1 MGKVKGQRDNKGMR
15 PIREIAAAIG
25 LLEDDLE
32 YYGRYKAKVG
42 LKAINRLKRRTDAS
56 LILVSAMTPTPAGE
70 GKTTVSIG
78 LAQALA
84 KLGKSAMVALRE
96 PSLGPVFGIKG
107 GATGGG
113 LSRVLP
119 ADDINLHFT
128 NDFPAVESAHNLLS
142 ALIDN
147 SIFHGNPLN
156 IDPRKITWRRVM
168 DINDR
173 SLRDIVI
180 GLGGSTNGVPRE
192 TGFDIVPSS
201 EIMAILCLSRSYAE
215 LKDKIRK
222 TLVGFTY
229 DDRPVMTGDLKVE
242 GAVTALLKHALLPN
256 LVQTTEGVP
265 AIIHGGPFANIAQGT
280 NSIIGTD
287 LALRLAD
294 YVVTEAGFGFEL
306 GAEKYFDIV
315 APYGNLNPRIVVLVA
330 TIRALK
336 YHAGVAREDLNGPNP
351 RLAVLGMANLR
362 KHYENID
369 KFNVPCI
376 IALNRFP
383 SDTDEEIRAV
393 VEAAEYEGM
402 NIAPA
407 DIFRLGGEGGLEL
420 AEKTA
425 NLIAQ
430 SSGAFR
436 TLYKW
441 DQPVEDKIF
450 TIASEIYGAV
460 SIDYQPLARRN
471 LDLIKKF
478 GFDKLPICIAKTQQ
492 SLSDNPALLGLPRD
506 FIVTVREIK
515 IASGAGFLIPIT
527 GDILRMPGLSKTPA
541 AYHIDIDDDGNITG
555 VDSPPLPAIPATP
568 GAARHG

>member
-1 MGKVKGQRDNKGMR
+1 MR
-15 PIREIAAAIG
+15 KTKQHNPEKNLRSIVDIASMLG
-25 LLEDDLE
+25 LMENDLE
-32 YYGRYKAKVG
+32 LYGRYKAKVK
-42 LKAINRLKRRTDAS
+42 LEAIRRFSRRNNSS

-78 LAQALA
+78 LAQALT
-84 KLGKSAMVALRE
+84 KIGKSTIAALRE

-113 LSRVLP
+113 LSRVHP
-119 ADDINLHFT
+119 VDDINLHFT

-142 ALIDN
+142 AIVDN

-156 IDPRKITWRRVM
+156 IDPRKITWRRVIDM
-168 DINDR
+168 NDR

-201 EIMAILCLSRSYAE
+201 EIMAILCLSRSYEE

-222 TLVGFTY
+222 ILVSFTY
-229 DDRPVMTGDLKVE
+229 DDQPVIAGDLKVE
-242 GAVTALLKHALLPN
+242 GAVTALLKYALLPN

-294 YVVTEAGFGFEL
+294 YVVTEAGFGFDL

-315 APYGNLNPRIVVLVA
+315 APYGNFNPRIVVLVA
-330 TIRALK
+330 TVRALK
-336 YHAGVAREDLNGPNP
+336 YHAGIAREELNDPNP
-351 RLAVLGMANLR
+351 HAAVLGMANLR

-376 IALNRFP
+376 VALNRFP
-383 SDTDEEIRAV
+383 SDTDEEIKAV
-393 VEAAEYEGM
+393 VEAAENEGM

-407 DIFRLGGEGGLEL
+407 DIFRLGGEGGLDL
-420 AEKTA
+420 AEKTVR
-425 NLIAQ
+425 LIAEAKGT
-430 SSGAFR
+430 SKP
-436 TLYKW
+436 LYDWKL
-441 DQPVEDKIF
+441 PVEDKIF
-450 TIASEIYGAV
+450 KVASEIYGAV
-460 SIDYQPLARRN
+460 SIDYQPQARRN
-471 LDLIKKF
+471 LDMIKKF
-478 GFDKLPICIAKTQQ
+478 GYDRLPVCIAKTQQ
-492 SLSDNPALLGLPRD
+492 SLSDNPNLLGLPSN

-527 GDILRMPGLSKTPA
+527 GEILRMPGLSKVPA
-541 AYHIDIDDDGNITG
+541 AYNINIDDSGNITG
-555 VDSPPLPAIPATP
+555 IV
-568 GAARHG
+568 

>member
-1 MGKVKGQRDNKGMR
+1 MKKTKQYSPEKDLR
-15 PIREIAAAIG
+15 PIVEIASSVG
-25 LLEDDLE
+25 LTENDLE
-32 YYGRYKAKVG
+32 LYGRYKAKVR
-42 LKAINRLKRRTDAS
+42 LEAIRRFSRRKDSS

-84 KLGKSAMVALRE
+84 RIGKSTIAALRE

-113 LSRVLP
+113 LSRVHP
-119 ADDINLHFT
+119 VDDINLHFT

-142 ALIDN
+142 AIVDN

-156 IDPRKITWRRVM
+156 IDPRKITWRRVLDM
-168 DINDR
+168 NDR

-201 EIMAILCLSRSYAE
+201 EIMAILCLSRSYE
-215 LKDKIRK
+215 DLKDKIGK
-222 TLVGFTY
+222 ILVSFTY
-229 DDRPVMTGDLKVE
+229 GDHPVTAGDLKVE
-242 GAVTALLKHALLPN
+242 GAVTALLKYALLPN

-280 NSIIGTD
+280 NSIMGTD

-294 YVVTEAGFGFEL
+294 YVVTEAGFGFDL
-306 GAEKYFDIV
+306 GAEKFFDIV
-315 APYGNLNPRIVVLVA
+315 APYGDLNPRIVVLVA

-336 YHAGVAREDLNGPNP
+336 YHAGISREELNEPNARA
-351 RLAVLGMANLR
+351 AVLGMANLR
-362 KHYENID
+362 KHYDNID

-383 SDTDEEIRAV
+383 PDTDEEIKAV
-393 VEAAEYEGM
+393 MEAAENEGM

-420 AEKTA
+420 AEKTVQ
-425 NLIAQ
+425 LIAD
-430 SSGAFR
+430 SPGTFKP
-436 TLYKW
+436 LYDW
-441 DQPVEDKIF
+441 NLPVEDKIF
-450 TIASEIYGAV
+450 KVASEIYGAV
-460 SIDYQPLARRN
+460 SIDYQPQARRN
-471 LDLIKKF
+471 LDLIKKI
-478 GFDKLPICIAKTQQ
+478 GYGNLPVCIAKTQQ
-492 SLSDNPALLGLPRD
+492 SLSDNPSLLGLPKN

-527 GDILRMPGLSKTPA
+527 GEILRMPGLSKVPA
-541 AYHIDIDDDGNITG
+541 AYNINIDNNGIITG
-555 VDSPPLPAIPATP
+555 IV
-568 GAARHG
+568 

>member
-1 MGKVKGQRDNKGMR
+1 MR
-15 PIREIAAAIG
+15 KTKQHNPEKNLRSIVDIASMLG
-25 LLEDDLE
+25 LMENDLE
-32 YYGRYKAKVG
+32 LYGRYKAKVK
-42 LKAINRLKRRTDAS
+42 LEAIRRFSRRNKSS

-84 KLGKSAMVALRE
+84 KIGKSTIAALRE

-113 LSRVLP
+113 LSRVHP
-119 ADDINLHFT
+119 VDDINLHFT

-142 ALIDN
+142 AIVDN

-156 IDPRKITWRRVM
+156 IDPRKITWRRVIDM
-168 DINDR
+168 NDR

-201 EIMAILCLSRSYAE
+201 EIMAILCLSRSYEE

-222 TLVGFTY
+222 ILVSFTY
-229 DDRPVMTGDLKVE
+229 DDQPVIAGDLKVE
-242 GAVTALLKHALLPN
+242 GAVTALLKYALLPN

-280 NSIIGTD
+280 NSIMGTD

-294 YVVTEAGFGFEL
+294 YVVTEAGFGFDL

-315 APYGNLNPRIVVLVA
+315 APYGNFNPRIVVLVA
-330 TIRALK
+330 TVRALK
-336 YHAGVAREDLNGPNP
+336 YHAGIAREELNDPNP
-351 RLAVLGMANLR
+351 HAAVLGMANLR

-376 IALNRFP
+376 VALNRFP
-383 SDTDEEIRAV
+383 SDTDEEIKAV
-393 VEAAEYEGM
+393 VESAENEGM

-407 DIFRLGGEGGLEL
+407 DIFRRGGEGGLEL
-420 AEKTA
+420 AEKTVR
-425 NLIAQ
+425 LIAEAKGT
-430 SSGAFR
+430 SKP
-436 TLYKW
+436 LYDWKL
-441 DQPVEDKIF
+441 PVEDKIF
-450 TIASEIYGAV
+450 KVASEIYGAV
-460 SIDYQPLARRN
+460 SIDYQPQARRN
-471 LDLIKKF
+471 LDMIKKF
-478 GFDKLPICIAKTQQ
+478 GYDRLPVCIAKTQQ
-492 SLSDNPALLGLPRD
+492 SLSDNPNLLGLPSN

-527 GDILRMPGLSKTPA
+527 GEILRMPGLSKVPA
-541 AYHIDIDDDGNITG
+541 AYNINIDDSGNITG
-555 VDSPPLPAIPATP
+555 IV
-568 GAARHG
+568 

>member
-1 MGKVKGQRDNKGMR
+1 MR
-15 PIREIAAAIG
+15 KTKQHNPEKNLRSIVDIASMLG
-25 LLEDDLE
+25 LMENDLE
-32 YYGRYKAKVG
+32 LYGRYKAKVK
-42 LKAINRLKRRTDAS
+42 LEAIRRFSRRNNSS

-78 LAQALA
+78 LAQALT
-84 KLGKSAMVALRE
+84 KIGKSTIAALRE

-113 LSRVLP
+113 LSRVHP
-119 ADDINLHFT
+119 VDDINLHFT

-142 ALIDN
+142 AIVDN

-156 IDPRKITWRRVM
+156 IDPRKITWRRVIDM
-168 DINDR
+168 NDR

-201 EIMAILCLSRSYAE
+201 EIMAILCLSRSYEE

-222 TLVGFTY
+222 ILVSFTY
-229 DDRPVMTGDLKVE
+229 DDQAVIAGDLKVE
-242 GAVTALLKHALLPN
+242 GAVTALLKYALLPN

-294 YVVTEAGFGFEL
+294 YVVTEAGFGFDL

-315 APYGNLNPRIVVLVA
+315 APYGNFNPRIVVLVA
-330 TIRALK
+330 TVRALK
-336 YHAGVAREDLNGPNP
+336 YHAGIAREKLNDPNP
-351 RLAVLGMANLR
+351 HAAVLGMANLR

-376 IALNRFP
+376 VALNRFP
-383 SDTDEEIRAV
+383 SDTDEEIKAV
-393 VEAAEYEGM
+393 VEAAENEGI

-420 AEKTA
+420 AEKTVR
-425 NLIAQ
+425 LIAEAKGT
-430 SSGAFR
+430 SKP
-436 TLYKW
+436 LYDWKL
-441 DQPVEDKIF
+441 PVEDKIF
-450 TIASEIYGAV
+450 KVASEIYGAV
-460 SIDYQPLARRN
+460 SIDYQPQARRN
-471 LDLIKKF
+471 LDMIKKF
-478 GFDKLPICIAKTQQ
+478 GYDRLPVCIAKTQQ
-492 SLSDNPALLGLPRD
+492 SLSDNPNLLGLPSN

-527 GDILRMPGLSKTPA
+527 GEILRMPGLSKVPA
-541 AYHIDIDDDGNITG
+541 AYNINIDDSGNITG
-555 VDSPPLPAIPATP
+555 IV
-568 GAARHG
+568 

>member
-1 MGKVKGQRDNKGMR
+1 MRKNKQHNPEKNLRSIVDVASML
-15 PIREIAAAIG
+15 G
-25 LLEDDLE
+25 LMENDLE
-32 YYGRYKAKVG
+32 LYGRYKAKVR
-42 LKAINRLKRRTDAS
+42 LEAIRRFSRRNKSS

-84 KLGKSAMVALRE
+84 KIGKSTIAALRE

-113 LSRVLP
+113 LSRVHP
-119 ADDINLHFT
+119 VDDINLHFT

-142 ALIDN
+142 AIVDN

-156 IDPRKITWRRVM
+156 IDPRKITWRRVIDM
-168 DINDR
+168 NDR

-201 EIMAILCLSRSYAE
+201 EIMAILCLSRSYEE
-215 LKDKIRK
+215 LKNKIRK
-222 TLVGFTY
+222 ILVSFTY
-229 DDRPVMTGDLKVE
+229 DDQPVIAGDLKVE
-242 GAVTALLKHALLPN
+242 GAVTALLKYALLPN

-280 NSIIGTD
+280 NSIMGTD

-294 YVVTEAGFGFEL
+294 YVVTEAGFGFDL

-315 APYGNLNPRIVVLVA
+315 APYGNFNPRIVVLVA
-330 TIRALK
+330 TVRALK
-336 YHAGVAREDLNGPNP
+336 YHAGIAREELNDPNP
-351 RLAVLGMANLR
+351 LTAVLGMANLR

-376 IALNRFP
+376 VALNRFP
-383 SDTDEEIRAV
+383 SDTDEEIKAV
-393 VEAAEYEGM
+393 VEAAENEGM

-420 AEKTA
+420 AEKTVR
-425 NLIAQ
+425 LIAEAK
-430 SSGAFR
+430 GTFKP
-436 TLYKW
+436 LYDWKL
-441 DQPVEDKIF
+441 PVEDKIF
-450 TIASEIYGAV
+450 KVASEIYGAV
-460 SIDYQPLARRN
+460 SIDYQPQARRN
-471 LDLIKKF
+471 LDMIKKI
-478 GFDKLPICIAKTQQ
+478 GYDKLPVCIAKTQQ
-492 SLSDNPALLGLPRD
+492 SLSDNPSLLGLPSN

-527 GDILRMPGLSKTPA
+527 GEILRMPGLSKVPA
-541 AYHIDIDDDGNITG
+541 AYNINIDHTGNITG
-555 VDSPPLPAIPATP
+555 IV
-568 GAARHG
+568 

>member
-1 MGKVKGQRDNKGMR
+1 MKKVKAQRGVKSMR
-15 PIREIAAAIG
+15 PINEIAASIG
-25 LLEDDLE
+25 LAEDDLE
-32 YYGRYKAKVG
+32 CYGRYKAKVRIE
-42 LKAINRLKRRTDAS
+42 AIKRFERRANAS

-84 KLGKSAMVALRE
+84 KLGKQTIVTLRE
-96 PSLGPVFGIKG
+96 PSLGPVFGVKG

-113 LSRVLP
+113 LSCVLP
-119 ADDINLHFT
+119 SDDINLHFT

-142 ALIDN
+142 ALVDN
-147 SIFHGNPLN
+147 SVFHGNPLN

-168 DINDR
+168 DMNDR

-192 TGFDIVPSS
+192 SGFDIVPSS

-215 LKDKIRK
+215 LKEKIRK
-222 TLVGFTY
+222 ILVGFTY
-229 DDRPVMTGDLKVE
+229 DDKPVITKDLKVE
-242 GAVTALLKHALLPN
+242 GAVTSLLKHALLPN

-265 AIIHGGPFANIAQGT
+265 AIVHGGPFANIAQGT

-294 YVVTEAGFGFEL
+294 YVVTEAGFGFDL

-315 APYGNLNPRIVVLVA
+315 APYGNFNPRIVILVA
-330 TIRALK
+330 TVRALK
-336 YHAGVAREDLNGPNP
+336 YHAGVPADSLHESNP
-351 RLAVLGMANLR
+351 RVAVLGMANLR

-383 SDTDEEIRAV
+383 SDTDAEIQAV
-393 VEAAEYEGM
+393 VRAAENEGM

-407 DIFRLGGEGGLEL
+407 DIFRLGGDGGMEL
-420 AEKTA
+420 AEKAA
-425 NLIAQ
+425 NIIAKA
-430 SSGAFR
+430 SGTFR
-436 TLYKW
+436 SLYRW

-450 TIASEIYGAV
+450 TVASKIYGAV
-460 SIDYQPLARRN
+460 SIDYQPLAKRN

-492 SLSDNPALLGLPRD
+492 SLSDNPSLLGLPSD

-527 GDILRMPGLSKTPA
+527 GEILRMPGLSKSPA

-555 VDSPPLPAIPATP
+555 VTAP
-568 GAARHG
+568 GDA

>member
-1 MGKVKGQRDNKGMR
+1 MGKTQQRRGKEGLT
-15 PIREIAAAIG
+15 PIIEIAASIG
-25 LLEDDLE
+25 LQEGDLE
-32 YYGRYKAKVG
+32 YYGRYKAKVRIE
-42 LKAINRLKRRTDAS
+42 AIHRFKRRAGSS

-84 KLGKSAMVALRE
+84 RLGKSTIVALRE

-119 ADDINLHFT
+119 VDDINLHFT

-142 ALIDN
+142 AIVDN
-147 SIFHGNPLN
+147 SIFHDNPLN
-156 IDPRKITWRRVM
+156 IDPRKITWRRVV
-168 DINDR
+168 DVNDR

-222 TLVGFTY
+222 ILVGLTY
-229 DDRPVMTGDLKVE
+229 DDKPVVAGDLKVE
-242 GAVTALLKHALLPN
+242 GAVTALLKYALMPN
-256 LVQTTEGVP
+256 LVQTTEGLP

-280 NSIIGTD
+280 NSILGTD

-294 YVVTEAGFGFEL
+294 YVVTEAGFGFDL
-306 GAEKYFDIV
+306 GAEKFFDIV
-315 APYGNLNPRIVVLVA
+315 APYGDLNPRIVVLVA
-330 TIRALK
+330 TVRALK
-336 YHAGVAREDLNGPNP
+336 FHAGVAREHLGESDPQ
-351 RLAVLGMANLR
+351 AAILGMANLR

-369 KFNVPCI
+369 KFHVPCI

-383 SDTDEEIRAV
+383 SDTDEELQAV
-393 VEAAEYEGM
+393 INAAEYEGM

-407 DIFRLGGEGGLEL
+407 DIFRLGGKGGLEL
-420 AEKTA
+420 ADKA
-425 NLIAQ
+425 VKIID
-430 SSGAFR
+430 GAAGSYR
-436 TLYKW
+436 TLYRW

-450 TIASEIYGAV
+450 TVASEIYGAV
-460 SIDYQPLARRN
+460 SIDYQPQAKRN

-478 GFDKLPICIAKTQQ
+478 GYEKLPICIAKTQQ
-492 SLSDNPALLGLPRD
+492 SLSDNPNLLGLPQD

-527 GDILRMPGLSKTPA
+527 GEILRMPGLARVPA
-541 AYHIDIDDDGNITG
+541 AYNIDIDDKGNISG
-555 VDSPPLPAIPATP
+555 IA
-568 GAARHG
+568 

>member
-1 MGKVKGQRDNKGMR
+1 MKEQSAGNCMK
-15 PIREIAAAIG
+15 PIYEIAASIG
-25 LLEDDLE
+25 LAEDDME
-32 YYGRYKAKVG
+32 CYGRYKAKVRIE
-42 LKAINRLKRRTDAS
+42 AIKRFERRANAS

-84 KLGKSAMVALRE
+84 KLGKQTIVTLRE

-113 LSRVLP
+113 LSSVLP

-142 ALIDN
+142 ALVDN
-147 SIFHGNPLN
+147 SVFHGNPLN

-168 DINDR
+168 DMNDR

-192 TGFDIVPSS
+192 SGFDIVPSS

-215 LKDKIRK
+215 LKEKIRK
-222 TLVGFTY
+222 ILVGFTY
-229 DDRPVMTGDLKVE
+229 DDKPVITRDLKIE
-242 GAVTALLKHALLPN
+242 GAVTSLLKHALLPN

-265 AIIHGGPFANIAQGT
+265 AIVHGGPFANIAQGT

-294 YVVTEAGFGFEL
+294 YVVTEAGFGFDL

-315 APYGNLNPRIVVLVA
+315 APYGNFNPRIVVLVA
-330 TIRALK
+330 TVRALK
-336 YHAGVAREDLNGPNP
+336 YHAGMPTESLNEPNP
-351 RLAVLGMANLR
+351 RVAVLGMANLR

-383 SDTDEEIRAV
+383 SDTDAEIQAV
-393 VEAAEYEGM
+393 VRAAENEGM
-402 NIAPA
+402 NIAPV

-420 AEKTA
+420 AEKTT
-425 NLIAQ
+425 NIIAGA
-430 SSGAFR
+430 SGTFR
-436 TLYKW
+436 SLYRW

-450 TIASEIYGAV
+450 TVASKIYGAV
-460 SIDYQPLARRN
+460 SIDYQPLAKRN

-492 SLSDNPALLGLPRD
+492 SLSDNPSLLGLPSD

-555 VDSPPLPAIPATP
+555 ITTP
-568 GAARHG
+568 GDA

>member
-1 MGKVKGQRDNKGMR
+1 MR
-15 PIREIAAAIG
+15 KTKQHNPEKNLRSIVDVASMLG
-25 LLEDDLE
+25 LMENDLE
-32 YYGRYKAKVG
+32 LYGRYKAKVR
-42 LKAINRLKRRTDAS
+42 LEAIRRFSRRNNSS

-78 LAQALA
+78 LAQSLA
-84 KLGKSAMVALRE
+84 KIGKSTIAALRE

-113 LSRVLP
+113 LSRVHP
-119 ADDINLHFT
+119 VDDINLHFT

-142 ALIDN
+142 AIVDN

-156 IDPRKITWRRVM
+156 IDPRKITWRRVLDM
-168 DINDR
+168 NDR

-201 EIMAILCLSRSYAE
+201 EIMAILCLSRSYEE

-222 TLVGFTY
+222 ILVSFTY
-229 DDRPVMTGDLKVE
+229 DDQPVIAGDLKVE
-242 GAVTALLKHALLPN
+242 GAVTALLKYALLPN

-294 YVVTEAGFGFEL
+294 YVVTEAGFGFDL

-315 APYGNLNPRIVVLVA
+315 APYGNFNPRIVVLVA
-330 TIRALK
+330 TVRALK
-336 YHAGVAREDLNGPNP
+336 YHAGIAREELNDPNP
-351 RLAVLGMANLR
+351 HAAVLGMANLR

-376 IALNRFP
+376 VALNRFP
-383 SDTDEEIRAV
+383 SDTDEEIKAV
-393 VEAAEYEGM
+393 VESAENEGM

-407 DIFRLGGEGGLEL
+407 DIFRRGGEGGLEL
-420 AEKTA
+420 AEKTVR
-425 NLIAQ
+425 LIAEAKGT
-430 SSGAFR
+430 SKP
-436 TLYKW
+436 LYDWKL
-441 DQPVEDKIF
+441 PVEDKIF
-450 TIASEIYGAV
+450 KVASEIYGAV
-460 SIDYQPLARRN
+460 SIDYQPQARRN
-471 LDLIKKF
+471 LDMIKKF
-478 GFDKLPICIAKTQQ
+478 GYDRLPVCIAKTQQ
-492 SLSDNPALLGLPRD
+492 SLSDNPSLLGLPSN

-527 GDILRMPGLSKTPA
+527 GEILRMPGLSKVPA
-541 AYHIDIDDDGNITG
+541 AYNINIDDSGNITG
-555 VDSPPLPAIPATP
+555 IV
-568 GAARHG
+568 

>member
-1 MGKVKGQRDNKGMR
+1 MR
-15 PIREIAAAIG
+15 KTKQHNPEKNLRSIVDIASMLG
-25 LLEDDLE
+25 LMENDLE
-32 YYGRYKAKVG
+32 LYGRYKAKVK
-42 LKAINRLKRRTDAS
+42 LEAIRRFSRRNNSS

-84 KLGKSAMVALRE
+84 KIGKSTIAALRE

-113 LSRVLP
+113 LSRVHP
-119 ADDINLHFT
+119 VDDINLHFT

-142 ALIDN
+142 AIVDN

-156 IDPRKITWRRVM
+156 IDPRKITWRRVIDM
-168 DINDR
+168 NDR

-201 EIMAILCLSRSYAE
+201 EIMAILCLSRSYEE

-222 TLVGFTY
+222 ILVSFTY
-229 DDRPVMTGDLKVE
+229 DDQPVIAGDLKVE
-242 GAVTALLKHALLPN
+242 GAVTALLKYALLPN

-294 YVVTEAGFGFEL
+294 YVVTEAGFGFDL

-315 APYGNLNPRIVVLVA
+315 APYGNFNPRIVVLVA
-330 TIRALK
+330 TVRALK
-336 YHAGVAREDLNGPNP
+336 YHAGIAREKLNDPNP
-351 RLAVLGMANLR
+351 HAAVLGMANLR

-376 IALNRFP
+376 VALNRFP
-383 SDTDEEIRAV
+383 SDTDEEIKAV
-393 VEAAEYEGM
+393 VEAAENEGM

-420 AEKTA
+420 AEKTVR
-425 NLIAQ
+425 LIAEAKGT
-430 SSGAFR
+430 SKP
-436 TLYKW
+436 LYDWKL
-441 DQPVEDKIF
+441 PVEDKIF
-450 TIASEIYGAV
+450 KVASEIYGAV
-460 SIDYQPLARRN
+460 SIDYQPQARRN
-471 LDLIKKF
+471 LDMIKKF
-478 GFDKLPICIAKTQQ
+478 GYDRLPVCIAKTQQ
-492 SLSDNPALLGLPRD
+492 SLSDNPNLLGLPSN

-527 GDILRMPGLSKTPA
+527 GEILRMPGLSKVPA
-541 AYHIDIDDDGNITG
+541 AYNINIDDTGNITG
-555 VDSPPLPAIPATP
+555 IV
-568 GAARHG
+568 

>member
-1 MGKVKGQRDNKGMR
+1 MRKTKENSSGKNLRYIVD
-15 PIREIAAAIG
+15 IASMLG
-25 LLEDDLE
+25 LTEDDLE
-32 YYGRYKAKVG
+32 LYGRYKAK
-42 LKAINRLKRRTDAS
+42 IRLEVTRRFSRRNNSS

-84 KLGKSAMVALRE
+84 KIGKSTIAALRE

-113 LSRVLP
+113 LSRVHP
-119 ADDINLHFT
+119 VDDINLHFT

-142 ALIDN
+142 AIVDN

-156 IDPRKITWRRVM
+156 IDPRKITWRRVIDM
-168 DINDR
+168 NDR

-201 EIMAILCLSRSYAE
+201 EIMAILCLSRSYEE
-215 LKDKIRK
+215 LKDKISRI
-222 TLVGFTY
+222 LVSFTY
-229 DDRPVMTGDLKVE
+229 DDRPVIAGDLKVE
-242 GAVTALLKHALLPN
+242 GAVTALLKYALLPN

-280 NSIIGTD
+280 NSIISTD

-294 YVVTEAGFGFEL
+294 YVVTEAGFGFDL

-315 APYGNLNPRIVVLVA
+315 APYGNFNPRIVVLVA
-330 TIRALK
+330 TVRALK
-336 YHAGVAREDLNGPNP
+336 YHAGIAREELNDPNP
-351 RLAVLGMANLR
+351 HAAVLGMANLR

-376 IALNRFP
+376 VALNRFP
-383 SDTDEEIRAV
+383 SDTDEEIHAV
-393 VEAAEYEGM
+393 VKAAENEGM

-407 DIFRLGGEGGLEL
+407 DIFRLGGDGGLEL
-420 AEKTA
+420 AEKTVR
-425 NLIAQ
+425 LIAEAE
-430 SSGAFR
+430 GTFKP
-436 TLYKW
+436 LYDW
-441 DQPVEDKIF
+441 NLPVEDKIF
-450 TIASEIYGAV
+450 KVASEIYGAV
-460 SIDYQPLARRN
+460 SIDYQPQARRN
-471 LDLIKKF
+471 LDMIKKI
-478 GFDKLPICIAKTQQ
+478 GYDKLPVCIAKTQQ
-492 SLSDNPALLGLPRD
+492 SLSDNPNLLGLPSN

-527 GDILRMPGLSKTPA
+527 GEILRMPGLSRAPA
-541 AYHIDIDDDGNITG
+541 AYNINIDDTGNIKG
-555 VDSPPLPAIPATP
+555 IV
-568 GAARHG
+568 

>member
-1 MGKVKGQRDNKGMR
+1 ML
-15 PIREIAAAIG
+15 G
-25 LLEDDLE
+25 LMENDLE
-32 YYGRYKAKVG
+32 LYGRYKAKVK
-42 LKAINRLKRRTDAS
+42 LEAIRRFSRRNNSS

-84 KLGKSAMVALRE
+84 KIGKSTIAALRE

-113 LSRVLP
+113 LSCVHP
-119 ADDINLHFT
+119 VDDINLHFT

-142 ALIDN
+142 AIVDN

-156 IDPRKITWRRVM
+156 IDPRKITWRRVIDM
-168 DINDR
+168 NDR

-201 EIMAILCLSRSYAE
+201 EIMAILCLSRSYEE

-222 TLVGFTY
+222 ILVSFTY
-229 DDRPVMTGDLKVE
+229 DDQPVIAGDLKVE
-242 GAVTALLKHALLPN
+242 GAVTALLKYALLPN

-280 NSIIGTD
+280 NSIMGTD

-294 YVVTEAGFGFEL
+294 YVVTEAGFGFDL

-315 APYGNLNPRIVVLVA
+315 APYGNFNPRIVVLVA
-330 TIRALK
+330 TVRALK
-336 YHAGVAREDLNGPNP
+336 YHAGIAREKLNDPNP
-351 RLAVLGMANLR
+351 HAAVLGMANLR

-376 IALNRFP
+376 VALNRFP
-383 SDTDEEIRAV
+383 SDTDEEIKAV
-393 VEAAEYEGM
+393 VEAAENEGI

-420 AEKTA
+420 AEKTVR
-425 NLIAQ
+425 LIAEAKGT
-430 SSGAFR
+430 SKP
-436 TLYKW
+436 LYDWKL
-441 DQPVEDKIF
+441 PVEDKIF
-450 TIASEIYGAV
+450 KVASEIYGAV
-460 SIDYQPLARRN
+460 SIDYQPQARRN
-471 LDLIKKF
+471 LDMIKKI
-478 GFDKLPICIAKTQQ
+478 GYDRLPVCIAKTQQ
-492 SLSDNPALLGLPRD
+492 SLSDNPSLLGLPSN

-515 IASGAGFLIPIT
+515 IASGAGFLVPIT
-527 GDILRMPGLSKTPA
+527 GEILRMPGLSKVPA
-541 AYHIDIDDDGNITG
+541 AYNINIDDSGNITG
-555 VDSPPLPAIPATP
+555 IV
-568 GAARHG
+568 

>member
-1 MGKVKGQRDNKGMR
+1 MR
-15 PIREIAAAIG
+15 KTKQHNPEKNLRSIVDVASMLG
-25 LLEDDLE
+25 LMENDLE
-32 YYGRYKAKVG
+32 LYGRYKAKVR
-42 LKAINRLKRRTDAS
+42 LEAIRRFSRRNKSS

-84 KLGKSAMVALRE
+84 KIGKSTIAALRE

-113 LSRVLP
+113 LSRVHP
-119 ADDINLHFT
+119 VDDINLHFT

-142 ALIDN
+142 AIVDN

-156 IDPRKITWRRVM
+156 IDPRKITWRRVIDM
-168 DINDR
+168 NDR

-201 EIMAILCLSRSYAE
+201 EIMAILCLSRSYEE

-222 TLVGFTY
+222 ILVSFTY
-229 DDRPVMTGDLKVE
+229 DDQPVIAGDLKVE
-242 GAVTALLKHALLPN
+242 GAITALLKYALLPN

-280 NSIIGTD
+280 NSIMGTD

-294 YVVTEAGFGFEL
+294 YVVTEAGFGFDL

-315 APYGNLNPRIVVLVA
+315 APYGNFNPRIVVLVA

-336 YHAGVAREDLNGPNP
+336 YHAGVAREELNDPNSHA
-351 RLAVLGMANLR
+351 AVLGMANLR

-376 IALNRFP
+376 VALNRFL
-383 SDTDEEIRAV
+383 SDTDEEIKAV
-393 VEAAEYEGM
+393 VEAAENEGM

-407 DIFRLGGEGGLEL
+407 DIFKLGGEGGLEL
-420 AEKTA
+420 AEKTVR
-425 NLIAQ
+425 LIAEAKGT
-430 SSGAFR
+430 SKP
-436 TLYKW
+436 LYDWKL
-441 DQPVEDKIF
+441 PVEDKIF
-450 TIASEIYGAV
+450 KVASEIYGAV
-460 SIDYQPLARRN
+460 SIDYQPQARRN
-471 LDLIKKF
+471 LDMIKKI
-478 GFDKLPICIAKTQQ
+478 GYDRLPVCIAKTQQ
-492 SLSDNPALLGLPRD
+492 SLSDNPSLLGLPSN

-515 IASGAGFLIPIT
+515 IASGAGFLVPIT
-527 GDILRMPGLSKTPA
+527 GEILRMPGLSKTPA
-541 AYHIDIDDDGNITG
+541 AYNINIDDTGNITG
-555 VDSPPLPAIPATP
+555 IV
-568 GAARHG
+568 

>member
-1 MGKVKGQRDNKGMR
+1 MR
-15 PIREIAAAIG
+15 KTKEHTPGNQLRHIFEIASKLG
-25 LLEDDLE
+25 LTEDDLE
-32 YYGRYKAKVG
+32 LYGHYKAK
-42 LKAINRLKRRTDAS
+42 IRLEVARRFSRRKSSS

-84 KLGKSAMVALRE
+84 KIGKSTVAALRE

-113 LSRVLP
+113 LSRVHP
-119 ADDINLHFT
+119 VDDINLHFT

-142 ALIDN
+142 AILDN

-156 IDPRKITWRRVM
+156 IDPRKITWRRVIDM
-168 DINDR
+168 NDR

-201 EIMAILCLSRSYAE
+201 EIMAILCLSRSYEE
-215 LKDKIRK
+215 LKDKISRI
-222 TLVGFTY
+222 LVSFTY
-229 DDRPVMTGDLKVE
+229 DDKPVIAGDLKVE
-242 GAVTALLKHALLPN
+242 GAVSALLKYALMPN

-265 AIIHGGPFANIAQGT
+265 AIVHGGPFANIAQGT
-280 NSIIGTD
+280 NSIIGTE
-287 LALRLAD
+287 LALCLAD
-294 YVVTEAGFGFEL
+294 YVVTEAGFGFDL

-315 APYGNLNPRIVVLVA
+315 APYGNFNPRIVVLVA

-336 YHAGVAREDLNGPNP
+336 YHAGIAREELNHPNAHA
-351 RLAVLGMANLR
+351 AVLGMANLR

-376 IALNRFP
+376 VALNRFP
-383 SDTDEEIRAV
+383 SDTDEEIQAV
-393 VEAAEYEGM
+393 VKAAENEGM

-407 DIFRLGGEGGLEL
+407 DIFKRGGEGGLEL
-420 AEKTA
+420 AEKTVR
-425 NLIAQ
+425 LIA
-430 SSGAFR
+430 GAEGTF
-436 TLYKW
+436 TPLYDWKL
-441 DQPVEDKIF
+441 PVEDKIF
-450 TIASEIYGAV
+450 KVASEIYGAV
-460 SIDYQPLARRN
+460 SIDYQPQARRN
-471 LDLIKKF
+471 LDMIKKI
-478 GFDKLPICIAKTQQ
+478 GYDKLPVCIAKTQQ
-492 SLSDNPALLGLPRD
+492 SLSDNPNLLGLPSN

-527 GDILRMPGLSKTPA
+527 GEILRMPGLSKTPA
-541 AYHIDIDDDGNITG
+541 AYNINIDETGNIQG
-555 VDSPPLPAIPATP
+555 IV
-568 GAARHG
+568 

>member
-1 MGKVKGQRDNKGMR
+1 MR
-15 PIREIAAAIG
+15 KTKQHNPEKNLRSIVDIASMLG
-25 LLEDDLE
+25 LMENDLE
-32 YYGRYKAKVG
+32 LYGRYKAKVK
-42 LKAINRLKRRTDAS
+42 LETIRRFSRRNNSS

-84 KLGKSAMVALRE
+84 KIGKSTIAALRE

-113 LSRVLP
+113 LSRVHP
-119 ADDINLHFT
+119 VDDINLHFT

-142 ALIDN
+142 AIVDN

-156 IDPRKITWRRVM
+156 IDPRKITWRRVIDM
-168 DINDR
+168 NDR

-201 EIMAILCLSRSYAE
+201 EIMAILCLSRSYEE

-222 TLVGFTY
+222 ILVSFTY
-229 DDRPVMTGDLKVE
+229 DDQPVIAGDLKVE
-242 GAVTALLKHALLPN
+242 GAVTALLKYALLPN

-294 YVVTEAGFGFEL
+294 YVVTEAGFGFDL

-315 APYGNLNPRIVVLVA
+315 APYGNFNPRIVVLVA
-330 TIRALK
+330 TVRALK
-336 YHAGVAREDLNGPNP
+336 YHAGIAREELNDPNP
-351 RLAVLGMANLR
+351 HAAVLGMANLR

-376 IALNRFP
+376 VALNRFP
-383 SDTDEEIRAV
+383 SDTDEEIKAV
-393 VEAAEYEGM
+393 VEAAENEGM

-420 AEKTA
+420 AEKTVR
-425 NLIAQ
+425 LIAEAKGT
-430 SSGAFR
+430 SKP
-436 TLYKW
+436 LYDWKL
-441 DQPVEDKIF
+441 PVEDKIF
-450 TIASEIYGAV
+450 KVASEIYGAV
-460 SIDYQPLARRN
+460 SIDYQPQARRN
-471 LDLIKKF
+471 LDMIKKF
-478 GFDKLPICIAKTQQ
+478 GYDRLPVCIAKTQQ
-492 SLSDNPALLGLPRD
+492 SLSDNPSLLGLPSN

-527 GDILRMPGLSKTPA
+527 GEILRMPGLSKVPA
-541 AYHIDIDDDGNITG
+541 AYNINIDDSGNITG
-555 VDSPPLPAIPATP
+555 IV
-568 GAARHG
+568 

>member
-1 MGKVKGQRDNKGMR
+1 MR
-15 PIREIAAAIG
+15 KTKQHNPEKNLRSIVDIASMLG
-25 LLEDDLE
+25 LMENDLE
-32 YYGRYKAKVG
+32 LYGRYKAKVK
-42 LKAINRLKRRTDAS
+42 LEAIRRFSRRNNSS

-84 KLGKSAMVALRE
+84 KIGKSTIAALRE

-113 LSRVLP
+113 LSRVHP
-119 ADDINLHFT
+119 VDDINLHFT

-142 ALIDN
+142 AIVDN

-156 IDPRKITWRRVM
+156 IDPRKITWRRVIDM
-168 DINDR
+168 NDR

-201 EIMAILCLSRSYAE
+201 EIMAILCLSRSYEE

-222 TLVGFTY
+222 ILVSFTY
-229 DDRPVMTGDLKVE
+229 DDQPVIAGDLKVE
-242 GAVTALLKHALLPN
+242 GAVTALLKYALLPN

-287 LALRLAD
+287 LALRLVD
-294 YVVTEAGFGFEL
+294 YVVTEAGFGFDL

-315 APYGNLNPRIVVLVA
+315 APYGNFNPRIVVLVA
-330 TIRALK
+330 TVRALK
-336 YHAGVAREDLNGPNP
+336 YHAGIAREELNDPNP
-351 RLAVLGMANLR
+351 HAAVLGMANLR

-376 IALNRFP
+376 VALNRFP
-383 SDTDEEIRAV
+383 SDTDEEIKAV
-393 VEAAEYEGM
+393 VEAAENEGI

-407 DIFRLGGEGGLEL
+407 DIFRLGGEGGLDL
-420 AEKTA
+420 AEKTVR
-425 NLIAQ
+425 LIAEAKGT
-430 SSGAFR
+430 SKP
-436 TLYKW
+436 LYDWKL
-441 DQPVEDKIF
+441 PVEDKIF
-450 TIASEIYGAV
+450 KVASEIYGAV
-460 SIDYQPLARRN
+460 SIDYQPQARRN
-471 LDLIKKF
+471 LDMIKKF
-478 GFDKLPICIAKTQQ
+478 GYDRLPVCIAKTQQ
-492 SLSDNPALLGLPRD
+492 SLSDNPNLLGLPSN

-527 GDILRMPGLSKTPA
+527 GEILRMPGLSKVPA
-541 AYHIDIDDDGNITG
+541 AYNINIDDSGNITG
-555 VDSPPLPAIPATP
+555 IV
-568 GAARHG
+568 

>member
-1 MGKVKGQRDNKGMR
+1 MR
-15 PIREIAAAIG
+15 KTKEHTPGNQLRHIFEIASKLG
-25 LLEDDLE
+25 LTEDDLE
-32 YYGRYKAKVG
+32 LYGRYKAK
-42 LKAINRLKRRTDAS
+42 IRLEVARRFSRRKSSS

-84 KLGKSAMVALRE
+84 KIGKSTVAALRE

-113 LSRVLP
+113 LSRVHP
-119 ADDINLHFT
+119 VDDINLHFT

-142 ALIDN
+142 AILDN

-156 IDPRKITWRRVM
+156 IDPRKITWRRVIDM
-168 DINDR
+168 NDR

-201 EIMAILCLSRSYAE
+201 EIMAILCLSRSYEE
-215 LKDKIRK
+215 LKDKISRI
-222 TLVGFTY
+222 LVSFTY
-229 DDRPVMTGDLKVE
+229 DDKPVIAGDLKVE
-242 GAVTALLKHALLPN
+242 GAVSALLKYALMPN

-265 AIIHGGPFANIAQGT
+265 AIVHGGPFANIAQGT
-280 NSIIGTD
+280 NSIIGTE
-287 LALRLAD
+287 LALCLAD
-294 YVVTEAGFGFEL
+294 YVVTEAGFGFDL

-315 APYGNLNPRIVVLVA
+315 APYGNFNPRIVVLVA

-336 YHAGVAREDLNGPNP
+336 YHAGIAREELNHPNAHA
-351 RLAVLGMANLR
+351 AVLGMANLR

-376 IALNRFP
+376 VALNRFP
-383 SDTDEEIRAV
+383 SDTDEEIQAV
-393 VEAAEYEGM
+393 VKAAENEGM

-407 DIFRLGGEGGLEL
+407 DIFKRGGEGGLEL
-420 AEKTA
+420 AEKTVR
-425 NLIAQ
+425 LIA
-430 SSGAFR
+430 GAEGTF
-436 TLYKW
+436 TPLYDWKL
-441 DQPVEDKIF
+441 PVEDKIF
-450 TIASEIYGAV
+450 KVASEIYGAV
-460 SIDYQPLARRN
+460 SIDYQPQARRN
-471 LDLIKKF
+471 LDMIKKI
-478 GFDKLPICIAKTQQ
+478 GYDKLPVCIAKTQQ
-492 SLSDNPALLGLPRD
+492 SLSDNPNLLGLPSN

-527 GDILRMPGLSKTPA
+527 GEILRMPGLSKTPA
-541 AYHIDIDDDGNITG
+541 AYNINIDETGNIQG
-555 VDSPPLPAIPATP
+555 IV
-568 GAARHG
+568 

>member
-1 MGKVKGQRDNKGMR
+1 MGKSKGIHTEKAIR
-15 PIREIAAAIG
+15 PIREIAASVG
-25 LLEDDLE
+25 LSEDDLE
-32 YYGRYKAKVG
+32 YYGRYKAKIR
-42 LKAINRLKRRTDAS
+42 LEAINRFERRPDAS

-84 KLGKSAMVALRE
+84 RLGKSTMLALRE

-113 LSRVLP
+113 LSCVCP
-119 ADDINLHFT
+119 ADEINLHFT

-142 ALIDN
+142 ALVDN
-147 SIFHGNPLN
+147 AIFHGNPLN
-156 IDPRKITWRRVM
+156 IDSRKVTWRRVM

-180 GLGGSTNGVPRE
+180 GLGGSTNGFPRE

-222 TLVGFTY
+222 ILVGFTY
-229 DDRPVMTGDLKVE
+229 DDTPITAGDLKVE

-256 LVQTTEGVP
+256 IVQSTEGVP

-280 NSIIGTD
+280 NSIMGTD

-294 YVVTEAGFGFEL
+294 YVVTEAGFGFDL

-315 APYGNLNPRIVVLVA
+315 APYGHLNPRIVVLVA
-330 TIRALK
+330 TVRALK
-336 YHAGVAREDLNGPNP
+336 YHAGVPREDLNNANP
-351 RLAVLGMANLR
+351 RAAVLGMANLR

-383 SDTDEEIRAV
+383 FDTDEEIQTV
-393 VEAAEYEGM
+393 VRAAEYEGM

-407 DIFRLGGEGGLEL
+407 DIFRLGGEGGLAL

-430 SSGAFR
+430 SSGDYR
-436 TLYKW
+436 MLYKW

-450 TIASEIYGAV
+450 TVASEIYGAV
-460 SIDYQPLARRN
+460 SIDYQPLAKRN
-471 LDLIKKF
+471 LDLIRKF
-478 GFDKLPICIAKTQQ
+478 GFDKLPVCIAKTQQ

-515 IASGAGFLIPIT
+515 VSAGAGFLIPIT
-527 GDILRMPGLSKTPA
+527 GEILRMPGLSKVPA
-541 AYHIDIDDDGNITG
+541 AYHIDIDDDGNISGIT
-555 VDSPPLPAIPATP
+555 SP
-568 GAARHG
+568 GSK

>member
-1 MGKVKGQRDNKGMR
+1 MR
-15 PIREIAAAIG
+15 KTKQHNPEKNLRSIVDIASMLG
-25 LLEDDLE
+25 LMENDLE
-32 YYGRYKAKVG
+32 LYGRYKAKVK
-42 LKAINRLKRRTDAS
+42 LEAIRRFSRRNNSS

-78 LAQALA
+78 LAQALT
-84 KLGKSAMVALRE
+84 KIGKSTIAALRE

-113 LSRVLP
+113 LSCVHP
-119 ADDINLHFT
+119 VDDINLHFT

-142 ALIDN
+142 AIVDN

-156 IDPRKITWRRVM
+156 IDPRKITWRRVIDM
-168 DINDR
+168 NDR

-201 EIMAILCLSRSYAE
+201 EIMAILCLSRSYEE

-222 TLVGFTY
+222 ILVSFTY
-229 DDRPVMTGDLKVE
+229 DDQPVIAGDLKVE
-242 GAVTALLKHALLPN
+242 GAVTALLKYALLPN

-294 YVVTEAGFGFEL
+294 YVVTEAGFGFDL

-315 APYGNLNPRIVVLVA
+315 APYGNFNPRIVVLVA
-330 TIRALK
+330 TVRALK
-336 YHAGVAREDLNGPNP
+336 YHAGIAREKLNDPNP
-351 RLAVLGMANLR
+351 HAAVLGMANLR

-376 IALNRFP
+376 VALNRFP
-383 SDTDEEIRAV
+383 SDTDEEIKAV
-393 VEAAEYEGM
+393 VEAAENEGM

-407 DIFRLGGEGGLEL
+407 DIFRLGGEGGLDL
-420 AEKTA
+420 AEKTVR
-425 NLIAQ
+425 LIAEAKGT
-430 SSGAFR
+430 SKP
-436 TLYKW
+436 LYDWKL
-441 DQPVEDKIF
+441 PVEDKIF
-450 TIASEIYGAV
+450 KVASEIYGAV
-460 SIDYQPLARRN
+460 SIDYQPQARRN
-471 LDLIKKF
+471 LDMIKKF
-478 GFDKLPICIAKTQQ
+478 GYDRLPVCIAKTQQ
-492 SLSDNPALLGLPRD
+492 SLSDNPNLLGLPSN

-527 GDILRMPGLSKTPA
+527 GEILRMPGLSKVPA
-541 AYHIDIDDDGNITG
+541 AYNINIDDSGNITG
-555 VDSPPLPAIPATP
+555 IV
-568 GAARHG
+568 